1 MTHLF
6 MTFSNIFCC
15 ALSAESA
22 TWQCGPSVSSP
33 RNLSQLHA
41 VVLLL
46 LPQHT
51 AEHHACIMHNIVCMM
66 WNMAACLS
74 AGHDRTG
81 TTVWLAL
88 TLWTT
93 MALGEAALLSQ
104 SSMSLAVWCAIFGL
118 PSLYLQC
125 RHILDVLVEEA
136 LQLVAAFLRAG
147 GLLHFS
153 CIICLKF
160 S

>member
-1 MTHLF
+1 MRDLALF
-6 MTFSNIFCC
+6 PLT
-15 ALSAESA
+15 
-22 TWQCGPSVSSP
+22 QK
-33 RNLSQLHA
+33 LSQLQA
-41 VVLLL
+41 VVIL
-46 LPQHT
+46 LPLQHT
-51 AEHHACIMHNIVCMM
+51 TKNHDCIMYNIVFMV
-66 WNMAACLS
+66 WRMAAWLS

-125 RHILDVLVEEA
+125 RHVLDVLVEEA

-147 GLLHFS
+147 GLLAIF
-153 CIICLKF
+153 CIFFLKCHRLNPT
-160 S
+160 SI

>member
-1 MTHLF
+1 MAAVCELTLLF
-6 MTFSNIFCC
+6 P
-15 ALSAESA
+15 L
-22 TWQCGPSVSSP
+22 TW
-33 RNLSQLHA
+33 RLAQLLA
-41 VVLLL
+41 VVMLF
-46 LPQHT
+46 LPHCLT
-51 AEHHACIMHNIVCMM
+51 EHQDCMMHKVVCMV
-66 WNMAACLS
+66 WRMAAWLS

-93 MALGEAALLSQ
+93 MAMGEAALLSQ
-104 SSMSLAVWCAIFGL
+104 SSMSMAVWFAIFGL

-147 GLLHFS
+147 GLLSIFCTS
-153 CIICLKF
+153 CLRSQRRNPTRI
-160 S
+160 

>member
-1 MTHLF
+1 MTPLPKSF
-6 MTFSNIFCC
+6 ADITCC
-15 ALSAESA
+15 AQCLVSNMAA
-22 TWQCGPSVSSP
+22 TCKLVLLFPLTQK
-33 RNLSQLHA
+33 LAQLQA
-41 VVLLL
+41 VVMLL
-46 LPQHT
+46 LPDHT
-51 AEHHACIMHNIVCMM
+51 SQSIKTASCTTLCACM
-66 WNMAACLS
+66 S

-104 SSMSLAVWCAIFGL
+104 SSMSLAIWCAIFGL

-125 RHILDVLVEEA
+125 RHVLDVLVEEA

-147 GLLHFS
+147 SLLH
-153 CIICLKF
+153 KF
-160 S
+160 APFA